1 MRYYVE
7 LVVPVG
13 TTIDAPEVAE
23 VKLTP
28 GVIEH
33 LSLYFPAGSAGN
45 LYIQLWLNAYQLVPW
60 ERGQWLRGDD
70 LLIPDYGRYEVE
82 EEPYLLTVKG
92 YSTAPNYPHSALV
105 SVELTPY
112 QAVVGVPAPFS
123 LVGERFE

>member
-1 MRYYVE
+1 MRYYAE
-7 LVVPVG
+7 IEVPVG
-13 TTIDAPEVAE
+13 TPISDPEVVE
-23 VKLTP
+23 LKLTP

-45 LYIQLWLNAYQLVPW
+45 LYVQLWLNGYQLVPW

-70 LLIPDYGRYEVE
+70 LLIPDYGRYEVD

-92 YSTAPNYPHSALV
+92 YSTASNYSHSALV

-112 QAVVGVPAPFS
+112 QAVVGAPVPFS
-123 LVGERFE
+123 VVGERFD

>member
-28 GVIEH
+28 GLIEH
-33 LSLYFPAGSAGN
+33 LALYFPAGSAGN
-45 LYIQLWLNAYQLVPW
+45 LYIQLWLNGYQLVPW

-70 LLIPDYGRYEVE
+70 LLIPDSGRYEVD

-92 YSTAPNYPHSALV
+92 YSTAVNYSHSALV

-112 QAVVGVPAPFS
+112 QAVVGAPVPFS

>member
-45 LYIQLWLNAYQLVPW
+45 LYVQLWLNAYQLVPW

-70 LLIPDYGRYEVE
+70 LLIPDYGRYEVD

-112 QAVVGVPAPFS
+112 QAVVGAPAPFS

>member
-7 LVVPVG
+7 LVVTVG
-13 TTIDAPEVAE
+13 TPITDPEVAE
-23 VKLTP
+23 VTLTA
-28 GVIEH
+28 GVIDH
-33 LSLYFPAGSAGN
+33 LALYFPPGSAGN

-70 LLIPDYGRYEVE
+70 LLIPDYGRYEVD

-92 YSTAPNYPHSALV
+92 YSTAVNYSHSALV

-112 QAVVGVPAPFS
+112 QAVVGAPVPFS

>member
-1 MRYYVE
+1 VRYYVE
-7 LVVPVG
+7 LTVPVG
-13 TTIDAPEVAE
+13 TVITDPELAV

-28 GVIEH
+28 GEIEH
-33 LSLYFPAGSAGN
+33 LAIYFPAGSAGN
-45 LYIQLWLNAYQLVPW
+45 LYIQIWLNGYQLVPW

-70 LLIPDYGRYEVE
+70 LLIPDSGRYEVD

-92 YSTAPNYPHSALV
+92 YSTAANYAHSALV

-112 QAVVGVPAPFS
+112 QAVVGAPASFP

>member
-7 LVVPVG
+7 LVVEVG
-13 TTIDAPEVAE
+13 TTIDDPEVAE

-33 LSLYFPAGSAGN
+33 LALYFPAGSAGN
-45 LYIQLWLNAYQLVPW
+45 LYIQLWLNGYQLVPW

-70 LLIPDYGRYEVE
+70 LLIPDSGRYEVD
-82 EEPYLLTVKG
+82 EEPYLLTIKG
-92 YSTAPNYPHSALV
+92 YSTATNYAHSALV

-112 QAVVGVPAPFS
+112 QAVVGAAAPYTI
-123 LVGERFE
+123 VGERFE

>member
-7 LVVPVG
+7 LEVPAS
-13 TTIDAPEVAE
+13 TPITDPEVVE
-23 VKLTP
+23 LKLTP
-28 GVIEH
+28 GVIDH
-33 LSLYFPAGSAGN
+33 LALYFPAGSAGN
-45 LYIQLWLNAYQLVPW
+45 LYIQLWLNGYQLVPW

-70 LLIPDYGRYEVE
+70 LLIPDSGRYEVN

-92 YSTAPNYPHSALV
+92 YSTASNYAHSALV

-112 QAVVGVPAPFS
+112 QAVVGAPVSFP